1 MPPAVSAIAS
11 RFAGTDGLSRQSA
24 LRAGLIALPH
34 LIALTILLLTE
45 DNIVSQAVFVLTWG
59 LLNCFWLVLLRRPGF
74 AGALSLTFVVTLI
87 LLSQL
92 KHSVL
97 FMTVNFVD
105 LMIIDYDTIGFLL
118 TVMPGL
124 ARNVVIAALLLLPV
138 LAAIWWLDP
147 LRVRA
152 RRAAAGFVGCLAGLA
167 A

>member
-11 RFAGTDGLSRQSA
+11 RFAGTGGLSRQSA

-34 LIALTILLLTE
+34 LIALTILVLTE
-45 DNIVSQAVFVLTWG
+45 DNIVSQAVFALAWG
-59 LLNCFWLVLLRRPGF
+59 LLNCFWLVALRRPGA
-74 AGALSLTFVVTLI
+74 AGALSLTFVVVLI

-118 TVMPGL
+118 TVMSGP
-124 ARNVVIAALLLLPV
+124 
-138 LAAIWWLDP
+138 
-147 LRVRA
+147 
-152 RRAAAGFVGCLAGLA
+152 
-167 A
+167 